1 MLERKWVEIDMNKD
15 IDNKN
20 NLYNKYYDKNG

>member
-1 MLERKWVEIDMNKD
+1 MLEHKWVEIDMNKD
-15 IDNKN
+15 IDNKT

>member
-1 MLERKWVEIDMNKD
+1 MLEHKWVEIDMNKD

>member
-15 IDNKN
+15 IDDKN